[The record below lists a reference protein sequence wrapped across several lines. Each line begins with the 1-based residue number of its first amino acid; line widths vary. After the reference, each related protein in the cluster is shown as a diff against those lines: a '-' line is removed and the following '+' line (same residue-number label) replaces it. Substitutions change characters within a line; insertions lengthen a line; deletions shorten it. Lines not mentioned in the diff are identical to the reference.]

1 MSDQTNLT
9 NIRSEVS
16 DKTKITD
23 AVLISVFFL
32 FICWMLFFMDEFLGF
47 GLKRNGLIP
56 RTAEGLWGIVTMHFL
71 HGDWKHITQNSLGF
85 LVLNSFLFYFYRPI
99 AWRVFFSV
107 LFIAPIF
114 VWLFARGNN
123 HIGASLLIY
132 GEFAFLAV
140 SGIVRYN
147 PPLMRVALVVL
158 TYYGSLVWYLFP
170 IEARISFEGHIAGF
184 SIGLITAIL
193 WRKLGPQKKVYQF
206 ETEPELPDD
215 ENAYWKIP
223 ENNPS
228 TLPSNPPLQASEPT
242 TITVKYHY
250 KEKNDGELK

>member
-1 MSDQTNLT
+1 MSDQIVLT
-9 NIRSEVS
+9 NIKNEVS

-32 FICWMLFFMDEFLGF
+32 FICWMLFFMDEFLGY
-47 GLKRNGLIP
+47 GLKKYGMIP
-56 RTAEGLWGIVTMHFL
+56 RTVEGLRGIVTMHFL

-85 LVLNSFLFYFYRPI
+85 LVLNTFLFYFYRPI
-99 AWRVFFSV
+99 AWRVFLSI
-107 LFIAPIF
+107 LLIAPVF

-140 SGIVRYN
+140 SGIIRYN
-147 PPLMRVALVVL
+147 PPLMRVALVVI

-170 IEARISFEGHIAGF
+170 IEERISFEGHLAGF
-184 SIGLITAIL
+184 GIGLITAIL
-193 WRKLGPQKKVYQF
+193 WRRLGPQKKVYQF

-215 ENAYWKIP
+215 ENAYWRIP
-223 ENNPS
+223 EN
-228 TLPSNPPLQASEPT
+228 PPAPPPVREENTTQST

-250 KEKNDGELK
+250 KEKEGEK